1 MFYTEIVSRKDLLQP
16 LKKRRALQNCTNIFG
31 AYNLTQQFDFLRD
44 IEIFELNQFYTV
56 SGTQKNQG
64 FFTQHSFQ

>member
-44 IEIFELNQFYTV
+44 MEIFELNQFLAEIV
-56 SGTQKNQG
+56 IRKKSR
-64 FFTQHSFQ
+64 FFH